1 MAHSKTRLDHDE
13 TDRLREEF
21 DTLRSDFRSLAREL
35 RAYGEH
41 EEHALGG
48 RAEERIV
55 ALKAAGAHQFET
67 AKRYAADAG
76 RAAETGVREHPG
88 YAVAGAAALGFLLGA
103 LTLRR
108 R

>member
-1 MAHSKTRLDHDE
+1 MAHAKEKLLHED

-21 DTLRSDFRSLAREL
+21 DALRHDFRSLARDL
-35 RAYGEH
+35 KTFAAH
-41 EEHALGG
+41 EERALGDQAG
-48 RAEERIV
+48 DRIV
-55 ALKAAGAHQFET
+55 ALKAVGERQIEM

-76 RAAETGVREHPG
+76 KAAENTVREHPA
-88 YAVAGAAALGFLLGA
+88 YAVAGAAALGFLIGA